1 MEPMSLPKLSLA
13 ALCLHCLKWTFTMV
27 SRKGVCMPGQRSFN
41 RIALL
46 VILSAISLGIAASS
60 TVPYPHESARLV
72 SIQELPDI
80 GDMCVWEPVSLSS
93 QTALPQDRNLFA
105 AFADQPVLAASQES
119 AATADVVRPPVRN
132 ILDTDPIYSAV
143 TVDTR
148 LNEVY
153 LQDPNTWSIRVF
165 GRLDN
170 TPPDAPRTEP
180 RRVIG
185 GPKTDV
191 QFNSCVYVDPKN
203 GEIYSV
209 ENDIGDSIVVFKNDA
224 NGDAEPIRKLN
235 VTHRAY
241 AMAVDEENDE
251 FYLSVQY
258 PPQVAVYRKQA
269 SGNEK
274 PRRLIHGES
283 TRLSDAHGIAIDPK
297 NKLLFVN
304 NWGNISDYRTPGSG
318 RFEAPSITV
327 YRLDAD
333 GDAPPTRVI
342 QGQKTQLNWPGAM
355 SIDPERG
362 ELYVANDMGQSII
375 VFRETDKSDIQ
386 PARAIKGPNT
396 GLSYPT
402 GIFVD
407 TKNKELW
414 ATSLGNSSATA
425 YPLTASGDARPL
437 RTIRSAPKGKVSL
450 RFGKTQAVAY
460 DSKREEILVPN

>member
-1 MEPMSLPKLSLA
+1 MRGHRIA
-13 ALCLHCLKWTFTMV
+13 I
-27 SRKGVCMPGQRSFN
+27 
-41 RIALL
+41 IALL
-46 VILSAISLGIAASS
+46 VMISVGSS
-60 TVPYPHESARLV
+60 PLRDSARLV
-72 SIQELPDI
+72 SIQELSDA
-80 GDMCVWEPVSLSS
+80 GEMCVWEPRAAASDDS
-93 QTALPQDRNLFA
+93 NLFS
-105 AFADQPVLAASQES
+105 AFEDKPVLAAGQDS
-119 AATADVVRPPVRN
+119 AGTDDIARPPVRN

-148 LNEVY
+148 LDEVY

-170 TPPDAPRTEP
+170 TAADAPRTEA

-209 ENDIGDSIVVFKNDA
+209 ENDIGDSIVVFKNNA

-241 AMAVDEENDE
+241 AMAVDEETDE

-274 PRRLIHGES
+274 PLRLIQGES
-283 TRLSDAHGIAIDPK
+283 TRLSDAHGIAIDAK

-304 NWGNISDYRTPGSG
+304 NWGNISDYRIPGSG

-333 GDAPPTRVI
+333 GDTPPARVI
-342 QGQKTQLNWPGAM
+342 QGQKTQINWPGAM
-355 SIDPERG
+355 AVDPDRG
-362 ELYVANDMGQSII
+362 ELYVANDMGQSLI
-375 VFRETDKSDIQ
+375 VFRETDEGDVQ
-386 PARAIKGPNT
+386 PVRMVKGSNT

-414 ATSLGNSSATA
+414 ATNLGNSSATV
-425 YPLTASGDARPL
+425 YPLTASGNARPI

-460 DSKREEILVPN
+460 DSKREQILVPN

>member
-1 MEPMSLPKLSLA
+1 MKIAVLFT
-13 ALCLHCLKWTFTMV
+13 LCAM
-27 SRKGVCMPGQRSFN
+27 
-41 RIALL
+41 A
-46 VILSAISLGIAASS
+46 LGIAA
-60 TVPYPHESARLV
+60 T
-72 SIQELPDI
+72 SIQPEPEI
-80 GDMCVWEPVSLSS
+80 GEMCVWEPIRLSLPED
-93 QTALPQDRNLFA
+93 TNLFSAFEDKPVYA
-105 AFADQPVLAASQES
+105 AQET
-119 AATADVVRPPVRN
+119 ATTNISRPPVRN

-170 TPPDAPRTEP
+170 TPADAPRTEA

-191 QFNSCVYVDPKN
+191 QFNSCIYIDPKN
-203 GEIYSV
+203 GDIYSV

-224 NGDAEPIRKLN
+224 KGDAEPIRKLN

-241 AMAVDEENDE
+241 AMAVDEDADE
-251 FYLSVQY
+251 FFLSVQY
-258 PPQVAVYRKQA
+258 PPQVAVYRKEA

-274 PRRLIHGES
+274 PRRLIQGES
-283 TRLSDAHGIAIDPK
+283 TRLSDAHGIAVDTK

-304 NWGNISDYRTPGSG
+304 NWGNISDYRIPGSG

-327 YRLDAD
+327 YPLSAD
-333 GDAPPTRVI
+333 GDAQPIRVL
-342 QGQKTQLNWPGAM
+342 QGPATGLNWPGAM
-355 SIDPERG
+355 AVDPDRG
-362 ELYVANDMGQSII
+362 ELYVANDMGQAII
-375 VFRETDKSDIQ
+375 VFRETDNGDAQ
-386 PARAIKGPNT
+386 PVRALKGSNT

-402 GIFVD
+402 GVFVD

-414 ATSLGNSSATA
+414 AANLGNSSATV
-425 YPLTASGDARPL
+425 YPLGASGDTRPL

-460 DSKREEILVPN
+460 DSRREEILVPN

>member
-1 MEPMSLPKLSLA
+1 MQGHENKL
-13 ALCLHCLKWTFTMV
+13 F
-27 SRKGVCMPGQRSFN
+27 
-41 RIALL
+41 LL
-46 VILSAISLGIAASS
+46 FVVSAIALGIAGSS
-60 TVPYPHESARLV
+60 MLPADRALTADGSRLISIESF
-72 SIQELPDI
+72 PDL
-80 GDMCVWEPVSLSS
+80 GEMCLWEPISAKPIVPS
-93 QTALPQDRNLFA
+93 ADNNLFA
-105 AFADQPVLAASQES
+105 AFEDKPVYAAAQDTV
-119 AATADVVRPPVRN
+119 ATTDVARPPIRN

-153 LQDPNTWSIRVF
+153 LQDPNTWSIRIF
-165 GRLDN
+165 NRLDN
-170 TPPDAPRTEP
+170 TPANAARTEP
-180 RRVIG
+180 KRVIG

-203 GEIYSV
+203 GDIYSV

-258 PPQVAVYRKQA
+258 PPQVAVYRKLA
-269 SGNEK
+269 SGNEPPK
-274 PRRLIHGES
+274 RLIQGES
-283 TRLSDAHGIAIDPK
+283 TRLSDSHGIAIDAK

-304 NWGNISDYRTPGSG
+304 NWGNISDYRIPGSG

-327 YRLDAD
+327 YRLDAS
-333 GDAPPTRVI
+333 GDAPPVRVI
-342 QGQKTQLNWPGAM
+342 QGAKTQLNWPGAM
-355 SIDPERG
+355 AVDPDRQ
-362 ELYVANDMGQSII
+362 ELYVANDVGQALV
-375 VFRETDKSDIQ
+375 VFRETDNGDVQ
-386 PARAIKGPNT
+386 PVRVIKGPNT

-414 ATSLGNSSATA
+414 ATNLGNSSATV
-425 YPLTASGDARPL
+425 YPLTAAGDVAPV

>member
-1 MEPMSLPKLSLA
+1 
-13 ALCLHCLKWTFTMV
+13 
-27 SRKGVCMPGQRSFN
+27 
-41 RIALL
+41 
-46 VILSAISLGIAASS
+46 
-60 TVPYPHESARLV
+60 
-72 SIQELPDI
+72 
-80 GDMCVWEPVSLSS
+80 
-93 QTALPQDRNLFA
+93 
-105 AFADQPVLAASQES
+105 
-119 AATADVVRPPVRN
+119 
-132 ILDTDPIYSAV
+132 
-143 TVDTR
+143 
-148 LNEVY
+148 VY

-170 TPPDAPRTEP
+170 TAPDAPRTEP
-180 RRVIG
+180 KRVIG

-203 GEIYSV
+203 GDIYSV
-209 ENDIGDSIVVFKNDA
+209 ENDIGDSIVVFKNNA

-258 PPQVAVYRKQA
+258 PPQVAVYRKLA

-274 PRRLIHGES
+274 PRRLIQGES
-283 TRLSDAHGIAIDPK
+283 TRLSDSHGIAIDAK

-304 NWGNISDYRTPGSG
+304 NWGNISDYRIPGSG
-318 RFEAPSITV
+318 RFEAPSVTV

-333 GDAPPTRVI
+333 GDAPPTRMI

-355 SIDPERG
+355 AVDPDRG

-375 VFRETDKSDIQ
+375 VFRETDQGDVQ
-386 PARAIKGPNT
+386 PARVIKGPNT

-402 GIFVD
+402 GVFVD

-414 ATSLGNSSATA
+414 ATSLGNSSATV
-425 YPLTASGDARPL
+425 YSLTASGDARPL

>member
-1 MEPMSLPKLSLA
+1 VRARKNSA
-13 ALCLHCLKWTFTMV
+13 FVFFVV
-27 SRKGVCMPGQRSFN
+27 ST
-41 RIALL
+41 IALGVL
-46 VILSAISLGIAASS
+46 GLSTAPVDRALTTDSS
-60 TVPYPHESARLV
+60 RLL
-72 SIQELPDI
+72 SIKPLPDM
-80 GDMCVWEPVSLSS
+80 GEMCLWEPVSAKSVPDS
-93 QTALPQDRNLFA
+93 EDNNLFA
-105 AFADQPVLAASQES
+105 AFGDKPVYAASQD
-119 AATADVVRPPVRN
+119 AAGTTDVARPPVRN

-165 GRLDN
+165 NRLDN
-170 TPPDAPRTEP
+170 TPPGAPRTEAK
-180 RRVIG
+180 RVIG

-203 GEIYSV
+203 GDIYSV

-224 NGDAEPIRKLN
+224 NGDVEPIRKLS

-258 PPQVAVYRKQA
+258 PPQVAVYRKLA

-274 PRRLIHGES
+274 PKRLIQGES
-283 TRLSDAHGIAIDPK
+283 TRLSDSHGIAIDAK

-304 NWGNISDYRTPGSG
+304 NWGNISDYRIAGSG

-333 GDAPPTRVI
+333 GDAPPVRVI
-342 QGQKTQLNWPGAM
+342 QGPKTQLNWPGAM
-355 SIDPERG
+355 AVDPERH
-362 ELYVANDMGQSII
+362 ELYVANDVGQAII
-375 VFRETDKSDIQ
+375 VFRETDKDDVQ
-386 PARAIKGPNT
+386 PVRVIKGQKT
-396 GLSYPT
+396 SLSYPT

-414 ATSLGNSSATA
+414 ATNLGNSSATV
-425 YPLTASGDARPL
+425 YPLAANGDVSPL
-437 RTIRSAPKGKVSL
+437 RRIRSAPEGKVSL

>member
-1 MEPMSLPKLSLA
+1 MFEKRSLNRIISLA
-13 ALCLHCLKWTFTMV
+13 TAAA
-27 SRKGVCMPGQRSFN
+27 
-41 RIALL
+41 IAL
-46 VILSAISLGIAASS
+46 VIGGSS
-60 TVPYPHESARLV
+60 ILPQARQAEGSARLV
-72 SIQELPDI
+72 SVEEVGGEVCL
-80 GDMCVWEPVSLSS
+80 WEPVGVASQEQKGSL
-93 QTALPQDRNLFA
+93 QNQNLFA
-105 AFADQPVLAASQES
+105 AFEQPVLAASQES
-119 AATADVVRPPVRN
+119 SGTTEIGRPPVRN
-132 ILDTDPIYSAV
+132 IRDTDPIYSAV

-170 TPPDAPRTEP
+170 TPDAAPRTEP

-191 QFNSCVYVDPKN
+191 QFNSCIYVDPKN
-203 GEIYSV
+203 GDIYSV

-224 NGDAEPIRKLN
+224 NGDVEPIRKLN

-258 PPQVAVYRKQA
+258 PPQVAVYRKEA

-274 PRRLIHGES
+274 PRRLIQGES
-283 TRLSDAHGIAIDPK
+283 TRLSDSHGIAIDTK

-304 NWGNISDYRTPGSG
+304 NWGNISDYRIPGSG

-327 YRLDAD
+327 YPLNAD
-333 GDAPPTRVI
+333 GDSQPVRVI
-342 QGQKTQLNWPGAM
+342 EGPKTGLNWPGAM
-355 SIDPERG
+355 AIDSERG
-362 ELYVANDMGQSII
+362 ELYVANDMGQAII
-375 VFRETDKSDIQ
+375 VFRETDKGDVR
-386 PARAIKGPNT
+386 PVRAIKGPNT

-402 GIFVD
+402 GVFVD
-407 TKNKELW
+407 AKNKELW
-414 ATSLGNSSATA
+414 AANLGNSSATV
-425 YPLTASGDARPL
+425 YRLSASGDARPL